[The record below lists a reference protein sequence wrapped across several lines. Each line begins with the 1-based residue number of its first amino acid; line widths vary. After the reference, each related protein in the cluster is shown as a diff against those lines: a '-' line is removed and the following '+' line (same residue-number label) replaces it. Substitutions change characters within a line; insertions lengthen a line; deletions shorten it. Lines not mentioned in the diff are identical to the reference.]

1 MDMQTIETSGRTAP
15 SPEAKPEKLLYE
27 LCLSIDV
34 SLDARA
40 MFAQALAAIQRH
52 LHCSAVAVY
61 LLDSGLGPCRAF
73 CALPESPAENVAV
86 QVVEQFLAGGKGQAA
101 SPVAWWASLPRQG
114 ETRQGGFYHLLPL
127 EELGWLVLTCPTAP
141 LDAALLQ
148 SLAPILRKLAQA
160 GQACLQRERIEAAYS
175 QTLWVRNIYRSL
187 MESIPSIVLA
197 MDAEGRFQVVE
208 GSGLKHH
215 GIVPEELLG
224 RSVFEL
230 YSYSDVLEHIRA
242 AFAGETRRVMVRY
255 DHRSYD
261 TIYRPVIQPDG
272 QVHGVICAA
281 HDVSARQD
289 AIDTLTAVLN
299 TVDEGVVTTDEQG
312 VINLVN
318 AQVTHLFDYP
328 AEELVGQPLWI
339 LLAPLCRPTQPVTD
353 LQDFLDTKYRED
365 PRYFLDLQGIT
376 RGGRVFPVEMRIQ
389 PFQLAERRQFTVS
402 IRDITE
408 RKEYERLR
416 DDFVSTV
423 SHELRTPLAS
433 IMGWTE
439 TLLTEH
445 PGPLND
451 LQHRFLEMVYAS
463 SQRLDKLIEELLTVS
478 RIQRGTLRLKVRT
491 FEPQR
496 LVQEVCQ
503 SLAPQLASRGLQ
515 LIVEDDWPAGHQAE
529 GDPERL
535 EQVLRHLLS
544 NAIKFSQ
551 DGQEVRVRS
560 RYLDG
565 AWHLEVQDQGI
576 GVSAEEIPLI
586 FQRFYR
592 GQAARQ
598 GEIPGTGLG
607 LYLARAIVEAHG
619 GRLIFQ
625 GVPGQGTHVE
635 CHTSGQ

>member
-1 MDMQTIETSGRTAP
+1 M
-15 SPEAKPEKLLYE
+15 
-27 LCLSIDV
+27 
-34 SLDARA
+34 
-40 MFAQALAAIQRH
+40 
-52 LHCSAVAVY
+52 
-61 LLDSGLGPCRAF
+61 
-73 CALPESPAENVAV
+73 PESPPENEAV
-86 QVVEQFLAGGKGQAA
+86 QVVEQLLAGKKGPGI
-101 SPVAWWASLPRQG
+101 SPSPLWASLPRQG
-114 ETRQGGFYHLLPL
+114 QTPQGGFYHLLPL
-127 EELGWLVLTCPTAP
+127 GEMGWLVLVCPTAP
-141 LDAALLQ
+141 LGEALLQ
-148 SLAPILRKLAQA
+148 SLAPIWRKLAQA

-175 QTLWVRNIYRSL
+175 RTLWVRNIYRSL
-187 MESIPSIVLA
+187 VESIPSIVLA

-208 GSGLKHH
+208 GSGLRHH

-230 YSYSDVLEHIRA
+230 YAYSDVLEHIRA

-272 QVHGVICAA
+272 KVYGVVCAA

-299 TVDEGVVTTDEQG
+299 TVDEGVVTTNEQG

-318 AQVTHLFDYP
+318 TQVTHLFDYP
-328 AEELVGQPLWI
+328 AEELVGQPLWL
-339 LLAPLCRPTQPVTD
+339 LLAPPCRPTQPVTD
-353 LQDFLDTKYRED
+353 LQDFLDAKYRED

-389 PFQLAERRQFTVS
+389 SFHLAERRQFTVS

-439 TLLTEH
+439 TLLTGH

-478 RIQRGTLRLKVRT
+478 RIQRGTLRLKVRS
-491 FEPQR
+491 FEPSH

-515 LIVEDDWPAGHQAE
+515 LVVENNWPAGCQAE

-551 DGQEVRVRS
+551 DGQEIRVCS
-560 RYLDG
+560 RYSDG
-565 AWHLEVQDQGI
+565 VWRLEVKDQGI
-576 GVSAEEIPLI
+576 GVPAEEIPLI

-592 GQAARQ
+592 GHAARQ

-625 GVPGQGTHVE
+625 SVPGQGTHVQ
-635 CHTSGQ
+635 CHIPVQYSPPQEASAPSQ